1 MEPILETHSLAVGYR
16 NKEILHG
23 INFTLRL
30 GQMAVLIGPNGCGKS
45 TLLRTLA
52 GLQPPLAGGTAI
64 SGKDVAAYSRR
75 ELARRLSV
83 VSTERNGGGAL
94 TAAECVAIGRHP
106 YTGPFGRLSAADKAI
121 VDDSIAAVG
130 MTDKADRYLG
140 TLSDGE
146 RQKIMIARAL
156 AQQTPLIILD
166 EPTAFLDVAG
176 RIETMR
182 LLRTL
187 ADRGHTILLST
198 HDIAPAVAQADTL
211 LVVEASAGR
220 LHAGPKSEIIATDIL
235 DRAFAGSG
243 LHFNI
248 QKGDYIG

>member
-1 MEPILETHSLAVGYR
+1 
-16 NKEILHG
+16 
-23 INFTLRL
+23 
-30 GQMAVLIGPNGCGKS
+30 
-45 TLLRTLA
+45 
-52 GLQPPLAGGTAI
+52 
-64 SGKDVAAYSRR
+64 
-75 ELARRLSV
+75 
-83 VSTERNGGGAL
+83 
-94 TAAECVAIGRHP
+94 
-106 YTGPFGRLSAADKAI
+106 
-121 VDDSIAAVG
+121 

-182 LLRTL
+182 LLRAL
-187 ADRGHTILLST
+187 ADQGHTILLST
-198 HDIAPAVAQADTL
+198 HDIAPAIAQADTL
-211 LVVEASAGR
+211 LVVETSAGC

-243 LHFNI
+243 LHFTI